1 MIRKIEK
8 DDKEL
13 FLRLTRAFYASPAVL
28 HSVPDSYHTAV
39 FEEMMRSDVY
49 AEGYFL
55 LADDGTVSGYALL
68 AKTYSHEAGGLVVWI
83 EEIYTAP
90 EARGKGL
97 GREFFAFLEKR
108 YGGVAR
114 RLRLETEPENE
125 RAEALYR
132 RLGFEALGYRP
143 FYKELNCD
151 ERNV

>member
-90 EARGKGL
+90 KRAEKGL
-97 GREFFAFLEKR
+97 AGSSLPFWNSGMAVWPAGCAWKRSRKIRERKR
-108 YGGVAR
+108 FTGVSGLR
-114 RLRLETEPENE
+114 RLVIGHFTKN
-125 RAEALYR
+125 
-132 RLGFEALGYRP
+132 
-143 FYKELNCD
+143 
-151 ERNV
+151 